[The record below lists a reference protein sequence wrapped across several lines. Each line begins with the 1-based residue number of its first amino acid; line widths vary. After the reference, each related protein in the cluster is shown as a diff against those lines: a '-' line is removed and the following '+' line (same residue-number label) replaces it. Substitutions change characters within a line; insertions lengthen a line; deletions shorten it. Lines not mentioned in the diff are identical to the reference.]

1 MSSGVDDVTSRLVGI
16 LQEEVFG
23 DPDRHIAVDEPLGEQ
38 GVGLDSLAL
47 VQFLTAVEQEL
58 SVQVPVDV
66 WSVADRISL
75 LECTAAITGAQSR
88 TSTELELTRI
98 WEELLEVGSISPHD
112 SFRQLQGDRDL
123 FQDMLARTRL
133 AFGVLA
139 EGLPI
144 EEFLE
149 QPTIAALAKMIDDS
163 DDLNS
168 PALVVPLQASGD
180 QPPLFLV
187 HAGAG
192 YGFFYRALAS
202 SLAPDRPVYAIRA
215 ARHGDTGGESFVE
228 ASSVEAVAARYVREI
243 KAIRPEGPY
252 ALGGACVGGVF
263 AFEMARQLQDAG
275 DEVLDSIVLFDSFIN
290 NKGAGFHGYAALRAY
305 DDSMGAPD
313 LMRATVWRRG
323 RYKFWSLRRAGLAG
337 GSLRLVRSLARRSR
351 AAAARLVSQLP
362 RGVMSARQSALIEP
376 GSGLSV
382 REGTQALDRRRAEL
396 MEASMDAALRLVM
409 AYQPRPIEGRIVFF
423 SSGDTADLDRCWRGL
438 ATGGLDVVE
447 CPGGHLD
454 MLEHPAVAQ
463 TASAVAA
470 ALGTATSKGWARDG
484 AQLAQPAR

>member
-1 MSSGVDDVTSRLVGI
+1 MSSGVDEVISRLVGI
-16 LQEEVFG
+16 LREEVFG

-47 VQFLTAVEQEL
+47 VQFLTAVEQEF
-58 SVQVPVDV
+58 SVQLPVDV
-66 WSVADRISL
+66 WSVVDEISL
-75 LECTAAITGAQSR
+75 LECTAAITGARSR
-88 TSTELELTRI
+88 AGTELELTRI
-98 WEELLEVGSISPHD
+98 WEDLLEVGPISPHD
-112 SFRQLQGDRDL
+112 SFLHLQGDRDL

-144 EEFLE
+144 EEILE

-215 ARHGDTGGESFVE
+215 ARQGDTGGESFVE

-263 AFEMARQLQDAG
+263 AFEMAQQLRDAG
-275 DEVLDSIVLFDSFIN
+275 DEVLDPIVLFDSFIN
-290 NKGAGFHGYAALRAY
+290 NKGAGFRGYAALRAY
-305 DDSMGAPD
+305 DDSVGTHD
-313 LMRATVWRRG
+313 LMRPSVWWRG
-323 RYKFWSLRRAGLAG
+323 RYRLWTLRSAGLAG

-351 AAAARLVSQLP
+351 AAAVRLVTHLR
-362 RGVMSARQSALIEP
+362 RGATSTRQSALLEP
-376 GSGLSV
+376 ASGPAV
-382 REGTQALDRRRAEL
+382 RDGTQALDRQRAEL
-396 MEASMDAALRLVM
+396 MEASMDAALSLVM
-409 AYQPRPIEGRIVFF
+409 AYQPRQFEGRIVYF
-423 SSGDTADLDRCWRGL
+423 SGADTADIDLCWRGL

-454 MLEHPAVAQ
+454 MLEHPAVVQ

-470 ALGTATSKGWARDG
+470 ALGTAAPKG
-484 AQLAQPAR
+484 

>member
-16 LQEEVFG
+16 LQESVFA
-23 DPDRHIAVDEPLGEQ
+23 DPDRDIAVDEPLGEQ

-58 SVQVPVDV
+58 SVQVPIDM
-66 WSVADRISL
+66 WSVADQISL
-75 LECTAAITGAQSR
+75 LEFTAALSR

-98 WEELLEVGSISPHD
+98 WEELLEIGPISPHD
-112 SFRQLQGDRDL
+112 SFLQLQGDRDRL
-123 FQDMLARTRL
+123 QDMLARTRL

-139 EGLPI
+139 EGLEI

-149 QPTIAALAKMIDDS
+149 QPTIAALAEMIDDS

-187 HAGAG
+187 HAGGG
-192 YGFFYRALAS
+192 YGFFYRALAAR
-202 SLAPDRPVYAIRA
+202 LAPDRPVYSIRA
-215 ARHGDTGGESFVE
+215 ARHDDTGGESFVE

-243 KAIRPEGPY
+243 KAIRSEGPY

-263 AFEMARQLQDAG
+263 AFEMARQLRDAG
-275 DEVLDSIVLFDSFIN
+275 DEVLDSIVLFDSFVIN
-290 NKGAGFHGYAALRAY
+290 NMSAGFHGYAALRAY
-305 DDSMGAPD
+305 GVSMRTAD
-313 LMRATVWRRG
+313 LMRAAAWRV
-323 RYKFWSLRRAGLAG
+323 RYKLWTLRRAGLAG

-351 AAAARLVSQLP
+351 AAAARLVSPLR
-362 RGVMSARQSALIEP
+362 RGVASARRSALIEP
-376 GSGLSV
+376 ASGSALP
-382 REGTQALDRRRAEL
+382 EGTQALDRQRAEL
-396 MEASMDAALRLVM
+396 MGASMDAALRLVM
-409 AYQPRPIEGRIVFF
+409 AYQPRPIEGRIALFK
-423 SSGDTADLDRCWRGL
+423 SADTADFDRCWVGL

-470 ALGTATSKGWARDG
+470 ALRTATSKG
-484 AQLAQPAR
+484 